1 MTLLNG
7 HDFGAGTEESL
18 QRVRNLPGYTTPIFN
33 GKDEQRAKVKVD
45 VTAKVLQ
52 LVSFEVNPHCTSHYI
67 NIMSGIRSS
76 GVSRERGRL
85 VLLSTRY
92 R

>member
-7 HDFGAGTEESL
+7 HDSGASTEKSFH
-18 QRVRNLPGYTTPIFN
+18 RVRNLPGYTTPIFN

-52 LVSFEVNPHCTSHYI
+52 SGFIPRELVKNEVDWFYSQL
-67 NIMSGIRSS
+67 GIDDTYFQNESP
-76 GVSRERGRL
+76 
-85 VLLSTRY
+85 
-92 R
+92 

>member
-7 HDFGAGTEESL
+7 HDSGANAEESL

-45 VTAKVLQ
+45 VTAKVL
-52 LVSFEVNPHCTSHYI
+52 LSVSFEVKPHCALHH
-67 NIMSGIRSS
+67 
-76 GVSRERGRL
+76 
-85 VLLSTRY
+85 
-92 R
+92 